1 MILQTTLSL
10 TAAAVV
16 INMWLGMRCGRLRGS
31 EKIMHGDG
39 GHPPLMR
46 RMRAQS
52 NFIEYTPL
60 MLILI
65 GVIELTGKGGSWLAI
80 VGAVFMIGRV
90 LHAIGMDNPEV
101 GKPRMI
107 GMMATMLPML
117 GLAVMAV
124 LIALGQY

>member
-10 TAAAVV
+10 AAAAVV
-16 INMWLGMRCGRLRGS
+16 INMWLAMRCGRLRAS
-31 EKIMHGDG
+31 EKILHGDG
-39 GHPPLMR
+39 GHEPLLR

-65 GVIELTGKGGSWLAI
+65 GVIELTGKGGTWLAI
-80 VGAVFMIGRV
+80 VGAVFMVGRV
-90 LHAIGMDNPEV
+90 LHAVGMDNPEV

-107 GMMATMLPML
+107 GMLATMLPML
-117 GLAVMAV
+117 GLAVVAV
-124 LIALGQY
+124 LIALKLF